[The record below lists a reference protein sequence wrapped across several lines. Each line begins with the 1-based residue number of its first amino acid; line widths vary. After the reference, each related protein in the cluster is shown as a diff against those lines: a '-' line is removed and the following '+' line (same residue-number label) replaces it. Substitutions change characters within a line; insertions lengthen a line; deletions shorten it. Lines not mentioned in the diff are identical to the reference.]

1 MRINAADRKALNHC
15 PSLIDLNHGK
25 PMTYSRYVEL
35 YNTLQDEVNRLG
47 VSILGVTTVDRS
59 IEQTERR
66 RHELHVNGM
75 EDEIVDNCVFCV
87 SIYEFENGKVEFV
100 GYFS

>member
-66 RHELHVNGM
+66 RYELHVNGT
-75 EDEIVDNCVFCV
+75 EDETVDNCVFCV
-87 SIYEFENGKVEFV
+87 SIYEFENGKIEFV